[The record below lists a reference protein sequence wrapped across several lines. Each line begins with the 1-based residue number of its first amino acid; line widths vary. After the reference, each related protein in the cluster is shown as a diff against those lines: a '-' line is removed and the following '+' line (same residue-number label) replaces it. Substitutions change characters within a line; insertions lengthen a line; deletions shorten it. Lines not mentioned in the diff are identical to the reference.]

1 MAGTCINVA
10 LEANSGRK
18 DSMGIECFVCRHH
31 RDSYELHYSHATMM
45 KNDPLILSASVT
57 RTTNGMFYSL
67 ATAFYTTISAIEFY
81 IQFCFHL
88 LFRSCVMPCLCVRC
102 FMNGRA
108 DNIAH
113 CTYRAAYNDAKTSAP
128 GTMNEKER
136 ERERKADCPYI
147 RFECIM
153 EKDSVESIRCC
164 VVSSRFIFGA
174 QRFDLFCKKRE
185 RVNMENVCENVS
197 IPFQLSKLN
206 ISVFVRIFAVYCCST
221 RWFLATFVVVVCA
234 FLEPHDR
241 MLIIMPCWVVE

>member
-1 MAGTCINVA
+1 
-10 LEANSGRK
+10 
-18 DSMGIECFVCRHH
+18 MGIECFVCRHH

-45 KNDPLILSASVT
+45 KNDPLILSASVA

-185 RVNMENVCENVS
+185 SEHGKCVRKCFNSFS
-197 IPFQLSKLN
+197 I
-206 ISVFVRIFAVYCCST
+206 
-221 RWFLATFVVVVCA
+221 
-234 FLEPHDR
+234 E
-241 MLIIMPCWVVE
+241 